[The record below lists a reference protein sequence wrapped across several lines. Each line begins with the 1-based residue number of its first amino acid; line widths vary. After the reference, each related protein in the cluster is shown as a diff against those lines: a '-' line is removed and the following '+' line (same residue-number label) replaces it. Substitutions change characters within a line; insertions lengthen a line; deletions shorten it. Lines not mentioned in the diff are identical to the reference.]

1 MLICL
6 NVVLSD
12 GYLAA
17 KGGGSAA
24 GLGTPTRHIW
34 SAIDTGGYLKP
45 TLGNQSNSKRKTST
59 LKSTSLNKW

>member
-17 KGGGSAA
+17 KGGSGAA

-34 SAIDTGGYLKP
+34 SAIDTGGYLKANF
-45 TLGNQSNSKRKTST
+45 G
-59 LKSTSLNKW
+59 